1 LIFGGKKLQSR
12 VVLLVLTSIFLIFV
26 TDLALAEEST
36 VTRSLSTST
45 PTGNSI
51 FNITL
56 QISNM
61 QVGGIVETIPDGFS
75 YVSTTHPEAQV
86 EQSGQNLVF
95 SVIGETELSYL
106 VRAPSS
112 GSGTF
117 TGEWD
122 NTLTGTNGQIS
133 DSSVTVAGT
142 GSKSS
147 GGSGSGNLVTSS
159 ASPEGTEQATTSGS
173 TQPNAAGPD
182 SEQKASLKTGSET
195 KNETSSFAGAQSNA
209 GAQSETEGESIPFIS
224 PAFFILI
231 FGIAAVFTNGR
242 KGVEK

>member
-1 LIFGGKKLQSR
+1 MIFGGKKLQSR
-12 VVLLVLTSIFLIFV
+12 VVLLVLTSIFLIFL
-26 TDLALAEEST
+26 TDLALAEDST

-56 QISNM
+56 QISNI

-95 SVIGETELSYL
+95 SVIGETEFSYL

-122 NTLTGTNGQIS
+122 NTLDGTNGQIS
-133 DSSVTVAGT
+133 DSSVTVK

-147 GGSGSGNLVTSS
+147 GSSGASIAGVSSTSS
-159 ASPEGTEQATTSGS
+159 EQTTTSDSSESNSVGS
-173 TQPNAAGPD
+173 N
-182 SEQKASLKTGSET
+182 SEQKASSENGSET
-195 KNETSSFAGAQSNA
+195 KDGTSSFANAQA
-209 GAQSETEGESIPFIS
+209 ETEGESIPFIS
-224 PAFFILI
+224 SSFFSLV
-231 FGIAAVFTNGR
+231 FGVTAIIAKRNKEV
-242 KGVEK
+242 KK